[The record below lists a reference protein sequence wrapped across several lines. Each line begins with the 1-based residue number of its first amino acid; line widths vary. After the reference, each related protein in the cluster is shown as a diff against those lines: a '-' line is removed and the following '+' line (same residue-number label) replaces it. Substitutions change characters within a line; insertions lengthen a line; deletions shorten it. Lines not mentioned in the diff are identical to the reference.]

1 MAGRNP
7 RSTVVAFA
15 GLSRRCGTKV
25 TAPPAVRIIIRFMQ
39 PGRGLPVHPAARIP
53 RAVLRGTSAFLIL
66 LLAGGATAQVT
77 PLVPV
82 ITADDTTFDITTGE
96 AVLRGHPRIVYGPT
110 LLLADELHYNQAG
123 SLVIASGHFSITSG
137 PERLLAAGGT
147 YNLAT
152 GVFTLTGVRAGEP
165 PFYVTAAS
173 ATGTRARMT
182 LTNAVVT
189 YYEPGPFAPTLSAD
203 QIIYEPG
210 RRITGEHGHLGLGDY
225 SLFAIPKF
233 DRKFDEPLISYF
245 TIRGGFRH
253 NLGAYVDLGL
263 HVPVWPGL
271 NLGADLGE
279 YTARGVMFGPSGSYQ
294 FKSADGEA
302 TGDFRSGF
310 INDHG
315 AKGIDLLGRPVPAE
329 RGYFEWRHQQTIDD
343 HLTLTGH
350 FFWWKDS
357 EVVRDFQPDQFYP
370 VQQPDSFLEGTYAG
384 SNYTVDLFTRLAPNN
399 FEIVQQR
406 LPEIR
411 FDLLPVPI
419 GGGFHERFN
428 ASYAVLQED
437 PLLTGST
444 LRSDRFDTFE
454 AIDRPITP
462 TEWLTITP
470 VAGGRLTN
478 YAKASGGRDT
488 YTRWLG
494 EVGADAELHASG
506 VFDYRNE
513 LWKIDGL
520 RHLLTPKLSYRY
532 IPEADKGQSFIPQI
546 DREVFAT
553 SLEPLD
559 LGSIRN
565 LDQLHATNTLR
576 FGLENVLQTREAT
589 YGSRDL
595 LALNLAA
602 DLNFSTQPAQKRWSD
617 IYTGLSLTPA
627 SWLRFD
633 LFQRV
638 APQHLKLD
646 ELNTGLEFMDRDWS
660 ALRLSSNYL
669 QGQIE
674 QYFLE
679 YERRMNEVWKGFARV
694 RYDAR
699 AARWDEFT
707 FGLRQNLRNTWN
719 VRYEVSW
726 YQGRQREGSFGLS
739 VEADL
744 IRF

>member
-1 MAGRNP
+1 
-7 RSTVVAFA
+7 
-15 GLSRRCGTKV
+15 
-25 TAPPAVRIIIRFMQ
+25 
-39 PGRGLPVHPAARIP
+39 
-53 RAVLRGTSAFLIL
+53 VLRGTSAFLIL
-66 LLAGGATAQVT
+66 LLAAGSVAAQVP
-77 PLVPV
+77 PLAPV
-82 ITADDTTFDITTGE
+82 VTADDTSFDITTGE
-96 AVLRGHPRIVYGPT
+96 AVLRGHPRIAYGPT
-110 LLLADELHYNQAG
+110 LLLADELRYNQAG
-123 SLVIASGHFSITSG
+123 TLVIASGDFSITSG
-137 PERLLAAGGT
+137 AERLLATGGT

-152 GVFTLTGVRAGEP
+152 GFFTLTGVRAGEP

-173 ATGTRARMT
+173 ATGTRSRMT

-189 YYEPGPFAPTLSAD
+189 YNEPGPFAPTLSAD

-210 RRITGEHGHLGLGDY
+210 RRIMGEHGHLGLGDY

-233 DRKFDEPLISYF
+233 DRPFDQPLVSYF
-245 TIRGGFRH
+245 TTRVGYRH
-253 NLGAYVDLGL
+253 NLGAYVDFGL
-263 HVPVWPGL
+263 HVPVWPGI

-279 YTARGVMFGPSGSYQ
+279 YAARGVMFGPSGSYQ
-294 FKSADGEA
+294 FKSDGGET

-315 AKGIDLLGRPVPAE
+315 DKKTDLLGRPVPAE
-329 RGYFEWRHQQTIDD
+329 RGYFEWRHQQTIGDR
-343 HLTLTGH
+343 LTLTGQ
-350 FFWWKDS
+350 FSWWRDS
-357 EVVRDFQPDQFYP
+357 EVVRDFRPTRFYP
-370 VQQPDSFLEGTYAG
+370 VQQPDSFLEGVYAG
-384 SNYTVDLFTRLAPNN
+384 NNYYLDLFSRLAPNN

-428 ASYAVLQED
+428 ASFAVLQED

-444 LRSDRFDTFE
+444 LRSDRFDTFY
-454 AIDRPITP
+454 AVDRPITP

-470 VAGGRLTN
+470 VAGGRLTY
-478 YAKASGGRDT
+478 YAKATGGRDT
-488 YTRWLG
+488 YIRWLG

-532 IPEADKGQSFIPQI
+532 IPEADRGQSFIPLI
-546 DREVFAT
+546 DREVFST
-553 SLEPLD
+553 NLEPLD

-565 LDQLHATNTLR
+565 LDQLHGTNTLR
-576 FGLENVLQTREAT
+576 FGLDNVLQTRDAN

-595 LALNLAA
+595 LTFNLAA
-602 DLNFSTQPAQKRWSD
+602 DLSFSTQPARQRWSD
-617 IYTGLSLTPA
+617 VYTGLSLTPA
-627 SWLRFD
+627 PWLRFE
-633 LFQRV
+633 LFQRLS
-638 APQHLKLD
+638 AQRLNLK
-646 ELNTGLEFMDRDWS
+646 ELNTGLELMDRDWWT
-660 ALRLSSNYL
+660 LRLSSHYL
-669 QGQIE
+669 QDQIE

-679 YERRMNEVWKGFARV
+679 YERRLNEVWKGFARL

-699 AARWDEFT
+699 AARWDELS
-707 FGLRQNLRNTWN
+707 FGLGQNLRNTWN

-726 YQGRQREGSFGLS
+726 YQGRQREGSFSIS
-739 VEADL
+739 VAADL

>member
-1 MAGRNP
+1 
-7 RSTVVAFA
+7 
-15 GLSRRCGTKV
+15 
-25 TAPPAVRIIIRFMQ
+25 
-39 PGRGLPVHPAARIP
+39 
-53 RAVLRGTSAFLIL
+53 VLRGTSAFFIL
-66 LLAGGATAQVT
+66 LLATGSVTAQVT
-77 PLVPV
+77 PLTPV
-82 ITADDTTFDITTGE
+82 VTADDTTFDFTTGE
-96 AVLRGHPRIVYGPT
+96 AVLRGNPRIEYGPT
-110 LLLADELHYNQAG
+110 LLLADELRYNQAKT
-123 SLVIASGHFSITSG
+123 LVIASGDFSITSG
-137 PERLLAAGGT
+137 AERLLAASGT

-152 GVFTLTGVRAGEP
+152 GFFTLIDVRAGEP

-189 YYEPGPFAPTLSAD
+189 YSEPGLFAPTLSAD

-210 RRITGEHGHLGLGDY
+210 RRIMGEHGHLGLGDHP
-225 SLFAIPKF
+225 LFTLSKF
-233 DRKFDEPLISYF
+233 DRPFDQPLISYF
-245 TIRGGFRH
+245 TARVGYRH
-253 NLGAYVDLGL
+253 NLGAYVDFGL
-263 HVPVWPGL
+263 HVPVWPGI

-294 FKSADGEA
+294 FKSDGGET

-310 INDHG
+310 IDDHG
-315 AKGIDLLGRPVPAE
+315 DRKTDLLGRPVPEE
-329 RGYFEWRHQQTIDD
+329 RGYIEWRHQQTIDD
-343 HLTLTGH
+343 RLTLTGQ
-350 FFWWKDS
+350 FSWWGDS
-357 EVVRDFQPDQFYP
+357 EVVRDFRPNQFYP
-370 VQQPDSFLEGTYAG
+370 VQQPDSFLEGVYAG
-384 SNYTVDLFTRLAPNN
+384 NNYYLDLFMRLAPNN

-419 GGGFHERFN
+419 GGGIHERFN
-428 ASYAVLQED
+428 SSLAVLQED

-444 LRSDRFDTFE
+444 LRSDRFDTFY
-454 AIDRPITP
+454 AVDRPITP
-462 TEWLTITP
+462 AEWLTITP
-470 VAGGRLTN
+470 VAGGRLTY
-478 YAKASGGRDT
+478 YAKATGGRDT

-553 SLEPLD
+553 DLEPLD

-565 LDQLHATNTLR
+565 IDQLHGTNTLR
-576 FGLENVLQTREAT
+576 FGLDNVLQTRDAN

-595 LALNLAA
+595 LTFNLAA
-602 DLNFSTQPAQKRWSD
+602 DLNFSTQPAQQRWSD
-617 IYTGLSLTPA
+617 VYTELALAPA
-627 SWLRFD
+627 PWLRFE
-633 LFQRV
+633 LFQRLS
-638 APQHLKLD
+638 PQSLNLK
-646 ELNTGLEFMDRDWS
+646 ELNAKLELIDRDWWT
-660 ALRLSSNYL
+660 LRLSNNYL
-669 QGQIE
+669 QDQIE

-679 YERRMNEVWKGFARV
+679 YQRRLNEVWKGFARL

-699 AARWDEFT
+699 AARWDEIS

-726 YQGRQREGSFGLS
+726 YQGNQREGSFGFN
-739 VEADL
+739 VMVDL

>member
-1 MAGRNP
+1 
-7 RSTVVAFA
+7 
-15 GLSRRCGTKV
+15 
-25 TAPPAVRIIIRFMQ
+25 
-39 PGRGLPVHPAARIP
+39 
-53 RAVLRGTSAFLIL
+53 VLRGTSAFLIL
-66 LLAGGATAQVT
+66 LLAAGSVTAQVT
-77 PLVPV
+77 PLTPV
-82 ITADDTTFDITTGE
+82 VTADDTTFDITTGE
-96 AVLRGHPRIVYGPT
+96 AVLRGHPRIAYGPT
-110 LLLADELHYNQAG
+110 LLLADELRYNQAG
-123 SLVIASGHFSITSG
+123 TLVIASGHFSITSG
-137 PERLLAAGGT
+137 AERLLAAGGT

-152 GVFTLTGVRAGEP
+152 GFFTLTDVRAGEP
-165 PFYVTAAS
+165 PLYVTAAT

-189 YYEPGPFAPTLSAD
+189 YNEPGPFAPTLSAD

-210 RRITGEHGHLGLGDY
+210 RRIMGEHGHLGLGDY
-225 SLFAIPKF
+225 SLFALPKF
-233 DRKFDEPLISYF
+233 DRPFDQPFIPYF
-245 TIRGGFRH
+245 TMRVGYQH
-253 NLGAYVDLGL
+253 NLGAYVDFGL
-263 HVPVWPGL
+263 HVPVWPGI

-294 FKSADGEA
+294 FKSDGGET

-315 AKGIDLLGRPVPAE
+315 DKKTDLLGRPVPEE

-343 HLTLTGH
+343 RLTLTGQ
-350 FFWWKDS
+350 FSWWRDS
-357 EVVRDFQPDQFYP
+357 EVVRDFRSSWFYP
-370 VQQPDSFLEGTYAG
+370 VQQPDSFLEGVYAG
-384 SNYTVDLFTRLAPNN
+384 NNYYLDLFTRLAPNN

-428 ASYAVLQED
+428 SSYAVLQED

-444 LRSDRFDTFE
+444 LRSDRFDTFY
-454 AIDRPITP
+454 AVDRPITP

-470 VAGGRLTN
+470 VAGGRLTY
-478 YAKASGGRDT
+478 YAKATGGRDT

-506 VFDYRNE
+506 VFDLRNE

-565 LDQLHATNTLR
+565 LDQLHGTNTLR
-576 FGLENVLQTREAT
+576 FGLDNVLQTREAN

-595 LALNLAA
+595 LTLNLAA
-602 DLNFSTQPAQKRWSD
+602 DLNFSTQPAQRRWSD
-617 IYTGLSLTPA
+617 VYTGLSLTPA
-627 SWLRFD
+627 SWLRFEF
-633 LFQRV
+633 FQRLS
-638 APQHLKLD
+638 PQHLNLK
-646 ELNTGLEFMDRDWS
+646 EFNTGLELLDRDWWT
-660 ALRLSSNYL
+660 LRLSSNYL
-669 QGQIE
+669 QDQID

-679 YERRMNEVWKGFARV
+679 YDRRLNEVWKGFARL

-699 AARWDEFT
+699 SIRWDELS

-726 YQGRQREGSFGLS
+726 YQGNLREGSFGLR
-739 VEADL
+739 VVVDL

>member
-1 MAGRNP
+1 M
-7 RSTVVAFA
+7 
-15 GLSRRCGTKV
+15 
-25 TAPPAVRIIIRFMQ
+25 
-39 PGRGLPVHPAARIP
+39 
-53 RAVLRGTSAFLIL
+53 LRGTSAFLIL
-66 LLAGGATAQVT
+66 LLVAGSVTAQVT

-82 ITADDTTFDITTGE
+82 VTADDTTFDITTGE
-96 AVLRGHPRIVYGPT
+96 AVLRGHPRIAYGPT
-110 LLLADELHYNQAG
+110 LLLADELRYNQVG
-123 SLVIASGHFSITSG
+123 TLVIASGHFSITSG
-137 PERLLAAGGT
+137 AVRLLAAAGT

-152 GVFTLTGVRAGEP
+152 GSFTLTDVRAGEP
-165 PFYVTAAS
+165 PLYVTAAT
-173 ATGTRARMT
+173 AAGTRARMT

-189 YYEPGPFAPTLSAD
+189 YNEPGPFAPTLSAD

-210 RRITGEHGHLGLGDY
+210 RRIMGEHGHLGLGDY
-225 SLFAIPKF
+225 SLFALPKF
-233 DRKFDEPLISYF
+233 DRPFDQSLISYF
-245 TIRGGFRH
+245 TTRVGYRH
-253 NLGAYVDLGL
+253 NLGAYVDFGL
-263 HVPVWPGL
+263 HVPVWPGI

-294 FKSADGEA
+294 FKSAGAEI
-302 TGDFRSGF
+302 TGSFSSGF

-315 AKGIDLLGRPVPAE
+315 DKKTDLLGRPVPEE
-329 RGYFEWRHQQTIDD
+329 RGYFEWRHLQTIDD

-357 EVVRDFQPDQFYP
+357 EVVRDFRPDRFYP
-370 VQQPDSFLEGTYAG
+370 VQQPDSFLEGVYAG
-384 SNYTVDLFTRLAPNN
+384 NNYYLDLFTRLAPNN

-428 ASYAVLQED
+428 ASFAVLQED

-444 LRSDRFDTFE
+444 LRSDRFDTFY
-454 AIDRPITP
+454 AVDRPITP

-470 VAGGRLTN
+470 VAGGRLTY
-478 YAKASGGRDT
+478 YAKATGGRDT

-513 LWKIDGL
+513 LWKTDGL

-546 DREVFAT
+546 DREVFST
-553 SLEPLD
+553 NLEPLD

-565 LDQLHATNTLR
+565 LDQLHGTNTLR
-576 FGLENVLQTREAT
+576 FGLDNVLQTRDAN

-595 LALNLAA
+595 LTFNLAA
-602 DLNFSTQPAQKRWSD
+602 DLNFSMQPARQRWSD
-617 IYTGLSLTPA
+617 VYTGLSLTPA
-627 SWLRFD
+627 PWLRFE
-633 LFQRV
+633 LFQRLST
-638 APQHLKLD
+638 QRLNLK
-646 ELNTGLEFMDRDWS
+646 ELNTGLELFDRDWWT
-660 ALRLSSNYL
+660 LRLSSNYL
-669 QGQIE
+669 QDQIE
-674 QYFLE
+674 QYLLE
-679 YERRMNEVWKGFARV
+679 YDRRLNEVWKGFARL

-699 AARWDEFT
+699 ATRWDELS

-726 YQGRQREGSFGLS
+726 YQGRQREGSFSLS
-739 VEADL
+739 VVADL